1 MVGVC
6 TINFTVSLNSVSFHY
21 ALHVHVGSQPLP
33 EPTADDLW
41 ASGSEEGDFPDA
53 PGGIV
58 ADGGLGTGGFNL
70 REAMAH
76 AKLSPIKDG
85 DGIRGQSHPDDEP
98 MAQPRPPHQEAVD
111 DITLSDW
118 ESEEAEVKP
127 HPPPNIVNFV
137 HIPVA
142 VGASREPST
151 LQQNRGRGSKSGEEG
166 ESEGVSGDAAGV
178 DNTGATAHVTGLEMP
193 KISDK
198 MEPGHDDKSESI
210 LSSESESDLPLF
222 GGYNPST
229 PQSVTRPSL
238 PRLPPVSQG
247 SPQSGALIAAPLPL
261 QSRRQGNSPSP
272 TQTSP
277 TLVTPLSTTGGR
289 THLFST
295 LYSSINPLYICIT
308 NYPLCT
314 RNSCINPLLAIS
326 VLTLNLYTSNNSIKG
341 VQDSH
346 NSHQG

>member
-1 MVGVC
+1 MVL
-6 TINFTVSLNSVSFHY
+6 LNSVRFHY
-21 ALHVHVGSQPLP
+21 SLHVGSQPLP

-58 ADGGLGTGGFNL
+58 ANGGLGAGGFNL

-85 DGIRGQSHPDDEP
+85 DGVRGQSRPDDEP

-111 DITLSDW
+111 DIILSDW
-118 ESEEAEVKP
+118 ESEEEAEVKP
-127 HPPPNIVNFV
+127 HPPPNIVNSA

-142 VGASREPST
+142 VGAS
-151 LQQNRGRGSKSGEEG
+151 LQQNRGRGSKSGEEGESEGGEEG

-178 DNTGATAHVTGLEMP
+178 DNTGATAHVTGLEIP
-193 KISDK
+193 KISDR

-210 LSSESESDLPLF
+210 LSSESESDLPLL

-229 PQSVTRPSL
+229 PQSITRPSL

-277 TLVTPLSTTGGR
+277 TLVSPLSTTGGR

-295 LYSSINPLYICIT
+295 L
-308 NYPLCT
+308 
-314 RNSCINPLLAIS
+314 A
-326 VLTLNLYTSNNSIKG
+326 VLTLYIYIYMHY
-341 VQDSH
+341 Q
-346 NSHQG
+346 